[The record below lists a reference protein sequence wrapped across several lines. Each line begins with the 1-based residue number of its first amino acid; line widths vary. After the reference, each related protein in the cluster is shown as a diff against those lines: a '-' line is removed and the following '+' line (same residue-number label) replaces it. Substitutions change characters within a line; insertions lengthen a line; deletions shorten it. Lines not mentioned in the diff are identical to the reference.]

1 MKYTANKTKEF
12 RLRGTGKQGRG
23 LSMDNFY
30 ASDILKQVIW
40 PQFLLH
46 FKSDTTKASYE
57 ADLTEFLNFIKKDFL
72 DMKRGDADRFFMYL
86 QRKVKAG
93 VLRASTVSKKIREL
107 HSLAAYIL
115 ENQQELEVILRADYR
130 DWFAEYLPKLE
141 RQEKF
146 VKMVPLADIDRLLQA
161 ARDDILAYTILV
173 LLYRVGLSATEIT
186 GLYPEDFGRY
196 EEGVYVFTKKR
207 KEPAYVPEDAW
218 RVVEAYLAEK
228 GKSEK
233 EPESEFLFLNGQG
246 RPLNLMY
253 ISRMLKKTE
262 EKAGTPFYSAQQLR
276 NSCGVT
282 LYAYGAESGQVA
294 SSLGITQTQIRRYR
308 NLTYRDQIKKEAG
321 QLVMLAVLPPRGECR

>member
-1 MKYTANKTKEF
+1 MN
-12 RLRGTGKQGRG
+12 
-23 LSMDNFY
+23 NFY
-30 ASDILKQVIW
+30 ASDVLKQVIW

-57 ADLTEFLNFIKKDFL
+57 ADLAEFLGFIKKDFL
-72 DMKRGDADRFFMYL
+72 DMEQRDADQFFTYL
-86 QRKVKAG
+86 QKKVKAG

-115 ENQQELEVILRADYR
+115 ENQQELEVILRSDYR
-130 DWFAEYLPKLE
+130 DWFAEYLPQLE

-161 ARDDILAYTILV
+161 VQDDMLAYTILV
-173 LLYRVGLSATEIT
+173 LLYRVGLSATEIIA
-186 GLYPEDFGRY
+186 LYPEDFGRY
-196 EEGVYVFTKKR
+196 EEGVYVFPKKR

-218 RVVEAYLAEK
+218 KVLETYLAEK
-228 GKSEK
+228 ENAGN
-233 EPESEFLFLNGQG
+233 EPEGEPLFLNRQG

-253 ISRMLKKTE
+253 ISRMLKKTA

-282 LYAYGAESGQVA
+282 LYAYGAEAGQVA

-321 QLVMLAVLPPRGECR
+321 QLVMLEVRPPGRECR